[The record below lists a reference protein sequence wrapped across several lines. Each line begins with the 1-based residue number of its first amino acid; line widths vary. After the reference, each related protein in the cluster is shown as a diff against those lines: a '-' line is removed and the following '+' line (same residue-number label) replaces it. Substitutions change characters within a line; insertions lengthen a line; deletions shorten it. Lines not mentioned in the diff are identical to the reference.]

1 MESESMI
8 NSFENDIFPYKS
20 LLISCLRY
28 FAYRL
33 YVIKYYRYKINKN
46 SGKTI
51 LMKHVNAHMMLTV
64 QCRHH

>member
-20 LLISCLRY
+20 LLISCFRY
-28 FAYRL
+28 FVFRF

-46 SGKTI
+46 SDKTI
-51 LMKHVNAHMMLTV
+51 LIKHVKAHCTV
-64 QCRHH
+64 SPLVIV